1 MIIKAYAKINLTLD
15 ITGVRDD
22 GFHELK
28 SIMCPISL
36 CDEIRLEKSDELVFK
51 CNIQALE
58 TEDNL
63 CVKAAKSFFERANIS
78 GSACIEL
85 TKNIPFPAGL
95 GGGSSDAAAIL
106 RGLNRLY
113 DFPLDNKALFELAS
127 KLGSDVSVCLLGK
140 VALCE
145 GRGEILTEIGDIPS
159 YDVVIAIGKSRL
171 STPAVYRELDAMGL
185 PVRNDTCNFLTA
197 LSNKG
202 DLIST
207 FGNAF
212 EPVADILA
220 PETKE
225 LRQLMTSS
233 GALCSHLSGSGPS
246 VYGVFSDEKSAKNAV
261 ELIENKGF
269 TAFQCKIL

>member
-15 ITGVRDD
+15 ILGVRPD

-28 SIMCPISL
+28 SIMSPISL
-36 CDEIRLEKSDELVFK
+36 CDEIKLEKSDKLSFK
-51 CNIQALE
+51 CNIQSLE

-63 CVKAAKSFFERANIS
+63 CVRAAKSFFEKAKIS
-78 GSACIEL
+78 GSVSIEL

-106 RGLNRLY
+106 KGLNELY
-113 DFPLDNKALFELAS
+113 SYPLDNESLFELAS

-140 VALCE
+140 TALCE
-145 GRGEILTEIGDIPS
+145 GRGEILTEIGDVPS
-159 YDVVIAIGKSRL
+159 YDMVIAIGQARL

-185 PVRNDTCNFLTA
+185 PVRSDTNNFLKA
-197 LSNKG
+197 LENNEN
-202 DLIST
+202 LIST

-225 LRQLMTSS
+225 IRQLMVSS
-233 GALCSHLSGSGPS
+233 GAICSHLSGSGPS
-246 VYGVFSDEKSAKNAV
+246 VYGIFSDEQSAMRAV
-261 ELIENKGF
+261 NCLENKGF